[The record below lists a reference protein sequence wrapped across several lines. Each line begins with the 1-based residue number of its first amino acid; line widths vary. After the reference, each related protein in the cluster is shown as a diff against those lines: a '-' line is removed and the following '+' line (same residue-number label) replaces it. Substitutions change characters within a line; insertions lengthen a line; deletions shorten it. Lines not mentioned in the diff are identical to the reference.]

1 MYKLISGNVIVDVAT
16 ELVYVVYKYDAI
28 RYRVGGERP
37 QGILTG
43 EGAHLWRLE
52 GAPPLPNEDGVVRV
66 EGISEE
72 EYTNL
77 HSRLH
82 PDTGEEPEQV
92 VDEELRLTAEYAKS
106 AKIDEMR
113 RDCEAAIIQGV
124 DVTYNGVTRHYSL
137 ELTDQLNILALQDA
151 IEQGA
156 QQIPYHGDNEPCRYY
171 SQEEFSAVVAAA
183 NAYKTYHTTYF
194 NSLKAYI
201 ESIETIDILDDI
213 AYGATI
219 PETYRS
225 DVLKELLRDD
235 NEGGNQNG
243 VSHT

>member
-1 MYKLISGNVIVDVAT
+1 MYKLISGNVIVDVAA

-28 RYRVGGERP
+28 RYCVGGERP

-52 GAPPLPNEDGVVRV
+52 GAPPLPGE
-66 EGISEE
+66 EGIVHVEAITEE
-72 EYTNL
+72 EYEDL

-92 VDEELRLTAEYAKS
+92 VDEELSLTAEYAKA

-113 RDCEAAIIQGV
+113 RSCEEAIIHGV
-124 DVTYNGVTRHYSL
+124 DVTYDGVTRHYSL

-156 QQIPYHGDNEPCRYY
+156 QQIPYHGDDEPCRYY
-171 SQEEFSAVVAAA
+171 SQEEFLAVVAAA
-183 NAYKTYHTTYF
+183 NAHKTFHTTYF

-201 ESIETIDILDDI
+201 EHIETLEELDEI
-213 AYGATI
+213 TYGVSV
-219 PETYRS
+219 PDEYQS
-225 DVLKELLRDD
+225 DVLKGLL
-235 NEGGNQNG
+235 NIEQEA
-243 VSHT
+243 

>member
-1 MYKLISGNVIVDVAT
+1 MYKLISGNVIVDVAKK
-16 ELVYVVYKYDAI
+16 LVYVVYKYDAI
-28 RYRVGGERP
+28 RYLVGDERP

-52 GAPPLPNEDGVVRV
+52 GAPPLPGE
-66 EGISEE
+66 EGIVHVEEITEE
-72 EYTNL
+72 EYEDL
-77 HSRLH
+77 YSRLH

-92 VDEELRLTAEYAKS
+92 VDEELSLTAEYAKA

-113 RDCEAAIIQGV
+113 RACEAAIIDGV

-156 QQIPYHGDNEPCRYY
+156 QQIPYHGDDEPCRYY
-171 SQEEFSAVVAAA
+171 SQEEFLAVVAAA
-183 NAYKTYHTTYF
+183 NAHKTFHTTYF

-201 ESIETIDILDDI
+201 ENVETLDELDEI
-213 AYGATI
+213 TYGVSV
-219 PETYRS
+219 PVEYQS
-225 DVLKELLRDD
+225 DVLKGLLN
-235 NEGGNQNG
+235 NEQEA
-243 VSHT
+243 

>member
-16 ELVYVVYKYDAI
+16 ELVYVVYKYGAI
-28 RYRVGGERP
+28 RYLVGGERP
-37 QGILTG
+37 QGILTE
-43 EGAHLWRLE
+43 EGAHLWRLD

-72 EYTNL
+72 EYTDL
-77 HSRLH
+77 YSRLH
-82 PDTGEEPEQV
+82 PVTGEEPAPV
-92 VDEELRLTAEYAKS
+92 VDEALRLTAEYAKS

-113 RDCEAAIIQGV
+113 RACEAAIIHGV

-156 QQIPYHGDNEPCRYY
+156 QQIPYHGDDEPCRYY
-171 SQEEFSAVVAAA
+171 SQEEFLAVVAAA
-183 NAYKTYHTTYF
+183 NEHKTYHTTYF

-201 ESIETIDILDDI
+201 EGIETLDELDEI
-213 AYGATI
+213 TYGVSVPA
-219 PETYRS
+219 EYQS
-225 DVLKELLRDD
+225 DVLKGLL
-235 NEGGNQNG
+235 NIEQE
-243 VSHT
+243 V

>member
-43 EGAHLWRLE
+43 EGAHLWRIE
-52 GAPPLPNEDGVVRV
+52 GAPPLPGE
-66 EGISEE
+66 EGIVQVVDITAE
-72 EYTNL
+72 EYEELYN
-77 HSRLH
+77 RLH
-82 PDTGEEPEQV
+82 PVSGEEPESV
-92 VDEELRLTAEYAKS
+92 VDEELRLTAEYAKE

-113 RDCEAAIIQGV
+113 RACEVAIIQGV
-124 DVTYNGVTRHYSL
+124 DVTYDGVSHHYSL

-171 SQEEFSAVVAAA
+171 SQDEFLAVVAAA
-183 NAYKTYHTTYF
+183 NAHKTYHTTYF

-201 ESIETIDILDDI
+201 ESIDTLDVLNEI
-213 AYGATI
+213 VYGTTI
-219 PETYRS
+219 PDAYRS
-225 DVLKELLRDD
+225 DVLKELIHKE
-235 NEGGNQNG
+235 EGGN
-243 VSHT
+243 